1 MLWLDAPVWA
11 VPAQSGRRPISPM
24 RSLGTATRPPA
35 RIPTVE
41 GLRGLA
47 ALVVVFDHVVHKD
60 WGLWAWSQQNHGITL
75 FAMLTGF
82 LLSAPFLRA
91 RLESRPPPGALAFL
105 RARAARIYPGYWVAL
120 AGAALLIGLQRMGP
134 NDLWQVITLTQT
146 FGTDTPFEGL
156 LPAWSLSLFLSFYV
170 AIPAWSWWRR
180 RGDRQARRPESILRR
195 EVAWL
200 LLVVLLAWLVRT
212 TEVTEPI
219 AKQPYYI
226 LPGRADWFAIGMLLA
241 VLIAAHARSLAPRIL
256 LLPGRHPGLAWLTAL
271 ALTITSA
278 LFPVHF
284 EELRDQ
290 LDTFAAAA
298 LIAGAVL
305 AGPVLRGP
313 QRWLASRP
321 ARATG
326 RWSYGIF
333 LWGYIVQK
341 ALEELLPGIST
352 APHLLLTLVLA
363 IALGAASWKLI
374 EEPISRRLGKR
385 RQTNPKQRSK
395 LPRLE
400 TPAATSQAG
409 AR

>member
-1 MLWLDAPVWA
+1 MSSD
-11 VPAQSGRRPISPM
+11 
-24 RSLGTATRPPA
+24 GTATRPPA
-35 RIPTVE
+35 RIPTVQ

-75 FAMLTGF
+75 FALLTGF

-91 RLESRPPPGALAFL
+91 RLEGRPPPGALGFL
-105 RARAARIYPGYWVAL
+105 RARAVRIYPGYWVAL

-134 NDLWQVITLTQT
+134 GDLWQVITLTQT
-146 FGTDTPFEGL
+146 LGTDTPFEGL
-156 LPAWSLSLFLSFYV
+156 LPAWSLSLFLSFYL

-180 RGDRQARRPESILRR
+180 RADRRARRTESILRG

-200 LLVVLLAWLVRT
+200 VVVVLLAVAVRAT
-212 TEVTEPI
+212 DLTAPI
-219 AKQPYYI
+219 AKQPYYV

-241 VLIAAHARSLAPRIL
+241 VLTAARARGLAPTFL
-256 LLPGRHPGLAWLTAL
+256 LLPGRHPGLAWLAAL
-271 ALTITSA
+271 ALTVASA
-278 LFPVHF
+278 LIPVHF

-305 AGPVLRGP
+305 VGPVLRGP

-321 ARATG
+321 AQAIG

-333 LWGYIVQK
+333 LWGYVVQ
-341 ALEELLPGIST
+341 ELLEKLIPGIST
-352 APHLLLTLVLA
+352 APHLLVTLVLA
-363 IALGAASWKLI
+363 VALGAASWKFI
-374 EEPISRRLGKR
+374 EEPTSRRLGR
-385 RQTNPKQRSK
+385 RRAKDANART
-395 LPRLE
+395 RLAQLDA
-400 TPAATSQAG
+400 PAAASPSQAG

>member
-1 MLWLDAPVWA
+1 M
-11 VPAQSGRRPISPM
+11 
-24 RSLGTATRPPA
+24 A

-47 ALVVVFDHVVHKD
+47 ALVVVFDHVVHRD

-75 FAMLTGF
+75 FALLTGF

-91 RLESRPPPGALAFL
+91 RLEDRPPPRALDFL

-134 NDLWQVITLTQT
+134 GDLWQVITLTQT

-156 LPAWSLSLFLSFYV
+156 LPAWSLSLFLSFYL
-170 AIPAWSWWRR
+170 AIPAWSWWRGR
-180 RGDRQARRPESILRR
+180 VDRKARRAESILRR

-200 LLVVLLAWLVRT
+200 LVVVLVALIVRT
-212 TEVTEPI
+212 TEMTDPI
-219 AKQPYYI
+219 AKHPYYI
-226 LPGRADWFAIGMLLA
+226 LPGRADWFAIGMLVA
-241 VLIAAHARSLAPRIL
+241 VLVAARARGIAPRIL
-256 LLPGRHPGLAWLTAL
+256 LAPGRHPGLAWLGAL
-271 ALTITSA
+271 ALTIASA
-278 LFPVHF
+278 LVPVHF

-298 LIAGAVL
+298 LVAGAVL
-305 AGPVLRGP
+305 VGPVLRGP

-321 ARATG
+321 ARAVG

-341 ALEELLPGIST
+341 ALEKLVPGIST

-363 IALGAASWKLI
+363 VALGAASWRFV
-374 EEPISRRLGKR
+374 EEPTSRRLGR
-385 RQTNPKQRSK
+385 RRRRSEHQDASRK
-395 LPRLE
+395 LPRFE
-400 TPAATSQAG
+400 APRGAAASQVE

>member
-1 MLWLDAPVWA
+1 LSVQPSPQLHPV
-11 VPAQSGRRPISPM
+11 R
-24 RSLGTATRPPA
+24 TATVPCA
-35 RIPTVE
+35 RIPTVQ

-75 FAMLTGF
+75 FALLTGF

-91 RLESRPPPGALAFL
+91 RLEGRGPPGALGFL

-180 RGDRQARRPESILRR
+180 RADPKAPRSESILRR
-195 EVAWL
+195 EAGWL
-200 LLVVLLAWLVRT
+200 LLVVLLAWVVRT
-212 TEVTEPI
+212 TEVTDPI
-219 AKQPYYI
+219 AKQPYYT
-226 LPGRADWFAIGMLLA
+226 LPGRADWFALGMLLA
-241 VLIAAHARSLAPRIL
+241 VLTAAHARGLAPRIL
-256 LLPGRHPGLAWLTAL
+256 LLPGRHPGLAWLAAL
-271 ALTITSA
+271 GLTIASA
-278 LFPVHF
+278 LIPVHF

-305 AGPVLRGP
+305 VGPVLRGP
-313 QRWLASRP
+313 QRWLATRP
-321 ARATG
+321 AQAIG

-341 ALEELLPGIST
+341 ALEKLIPGIST
-352 APHLLLTLVLA
+352 APHLLLTLLLA
-363 IALGAASWKLI
+363 VALGAASWKFV
-374 EEPISRRLGKR
+374 EEPASRRLGKR
-385 RQTNPKQRSK
+385 RSKDPKARPK

-400 TPAATSQAG
+400 TPAATSPSQAG

>member
-1 MLWLDAPVWA
+1 M
-11 VPAQSGRRPISPM
+11 
-24 RSLGTATRPPA
+24 
-35 RIPTVE
+35 
-41 GLRGLA
+41 
-47 ALVVVFDHVVHKD
+47 VHKD

-75 FAMLTGF
+75 FALLTGF

-91 RLESRPPPGALAFL
+91 RLEDRPPPRAIGFL
-105 RARAARIYPGYWVAL
+105 RARAVRIYPAYWVAL
-120 AGAALLIGLQRMGP
+120 TGAALVIGLQRMGP

-156 LPAWSLSLFLSFYV
+156 LPAWSLSLFLSFYL

-180 RGDRQARRPESILRR
+180 RADRKAPPAESILRR

-200 LLVVLLAWLVRT
+200 LLVVLLAWVVRT
-212 TEVTEPI
+212 TAVTDPI

-241 VLIAAHARSLAPRIL
+241 VLTAAHVRGVAPRIL
-256 LLPGRHPGLAWLTAL
+256 LLPGRHPGLAWLAAL
-271 ALTITSA
+271 ALTIASA
-278 LFPVHF
+278 LIPVHL

-298 LIAGAVL
+298 LIAGGVL

-313 QRWLASRP
+313 QRWLAARP
-321 ARATG
+321 ARAIG

-341 ALEELLPGIST
+341 ALEKLIPGIST
-352 APHLLLTLVLA
+352 APHLLLTLVSA
-363 IALGAASWKLI
+363 VALGAASWKLI
-374 EEPISRRLGKR
+374 EEPMSRRLGR
-385 RQTNPKQRSK
+385 ARPKDPSASSK
-395 LPRLE
+395 LPRFE
-400 TPAATSQAG
+400 APVAAAASH
-409 AR
+409 ARAR